1 MFAGIPF
8 VLIMAKFGT
17 SPFSTSLYLAQ
28 FGPLKVRGEGREKK
42 GSKIDL
48 DRISSCFWPRTD
60 CPAALLGAASLT
72 RLSAAMEIRVSFE
85 TSFD

>member
-28 FGPLKVRGEGREKK
+28 FGPLKVRGGGEREE
-42 GSKIDL
+42 
-48 DRISSCFWPRTD
+48 
-60 CPAALLGAASLT
+60 
-72 RLSAAMEIRVSFE
+72 RLEN
-85 TSFD
+85 